1 MDQEY
6 VETII
11 CEFQQ
16 YLNEVG
22 EEEEKI
28 EVPVRFL
35 GPSQRLLLSGLKH
48 PEASIQGCSRV
59 SSVFQGE
66 EKATPIYEKNGMET
80 TREAQACA
88 SLNQSLCISVDLLI
102 DK

>member
-11 CEFQQ
+11 SEFQQ

-28 EVPVRFL
+28 EVPVRL
-35 GPSQRLLLSGLKH
+35 PGPSQRLLLSGLKH
-48 PEASIQGCSRV
+48 PKASIQGRPRV

-66 EKATPIYEKNGMET
+66 EKATPIHEENGMET
-80 TREAQACA
+80 TGETQACV
-88 SLNQSLCISVDLLI
+88 SL
-102 DK
+102 KHF